1 MLSILVA
8 SYIMSTL
15 LEFVAKLDPNKTVN
29 GQIHTFVRPKLL
41 ALQETAK
48 TIYFRKHF
56 AGVLKLLFLCLLSFY
71 FTRLVKNLL
80 YRMLLAYIQQ
90 QEQLE
95 RLGEKFH
102 ELIIAQSEKLAEE
115 MVLFLKYHNLR
126 DRLNREQWVDFF
138 KQVLLDPG
146 TALKTFQELLS
157 GMVGYAIK
165 ADSMRIEAIRTYGEC
180 LVESLPEKTPPFPR
194 MENDKFLRSLKKI
207 NQKFWSWSFYDL
219 QQHLKNLLELY
230 KQSEYKSKEVRKAI
244 ECLKRELRRRAST
257 W

>member
-1 MLSILVA
+1 MLNILVA
-8 SYIMSTL
+8 SYVMSTL

-29 GQIHTFVRPKLL
+29 GQIHTFAQPKLL

-48 TIYFRKHF
+48 TIYFQKHF
-56 AGVLKLLFLCLLSFY
+56 AGVLKLLFLSLLSFY
-71 FTRLVKNLL
+71 FSRLVKNLL

-126 DRLNREQWVDFF
+126 DRLNREQWTDFF
-138 KQVLLDPG
+138 KQILLDPG

-180 LVESLPEKTPPFPR
+180 LVESLPEKTPPFPG
-194 MENDKFLRSLKKI
+194 MENDRFL
-207 NQKFWSWSFYDL
+207 FWDSQFPM
-219 QQHLKNLLELY
+219 
-230 KQSEYKSKEVRKAI
+230 V
-244 ECLKRELRRRAST
+244 
-257 W
+257 